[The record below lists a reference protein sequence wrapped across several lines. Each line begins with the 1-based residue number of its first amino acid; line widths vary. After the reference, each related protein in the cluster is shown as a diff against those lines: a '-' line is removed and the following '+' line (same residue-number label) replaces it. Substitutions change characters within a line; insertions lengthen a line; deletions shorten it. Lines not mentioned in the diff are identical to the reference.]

1 MEIFSQY
8 HPIPNSKM
16 LTFYRKEPF
25 TLTAKY
31 VTSDSHITDS
41 FIGMKLLKDGI

>member
-1 MEIFSQY
+1 
-8 HPIPNSKM
+8 M

-31 VTSDSHITDS
+31 VTTDRHITDP
-41 FIGMKLLKDGI
+41 FIGMPLAPYVPM